1 VKLPR
6 RAFLAGAL
14 ALPVAAR
21 AEQYSG
27 TYAPEA
33 TAIGDGI
40 WLVRGADDALRF
52 ENGGAVANSVFMASD
67 AGTIL
72 FDPGPSLKFGT
83 ALAALIER
91 TAGKPA
97 TLVYVSHLHPDHA
110 FGSGAFPDAAIHS
123 LPATRQELERDGS
136 GFSDGMYRLLS
147 GWMTGTEV
155 VLPQGDLA
163 EGPVEF
169 GGRKLELLALSG
181 HSEGDLALVDH
192 ASGTLVAGDTVFY
205 NRAPATPNADFA
217 VWRASLERLETIPH
231 KQLVPGHGP
240 LDREGRAIAQTRD
253 WLTWLEGALRSAV
266 ASGLDMTE
274 AGAMEIPARFAGMKA
289 ARYELQRSV
298 SHFYPRF
305 EAELFPR
312 IDG

>member
-1 VKLPR
+1 VKLRR

-14 ALPVAAR
+14 ALPVVAH
-21 AEQYSG
+21 AEQYAG

-72 FDPGPSLKFGT
+72 FDPGPSLKFGK
-83 ALAALIER
+83 ALAVLAER
-91 TAGKPA
+91 IAGKPVA
-97 TLVYVSHLHPDHA
+97 LVYVSHLHPDHA
-110 FGSGAFPDAAIHS
+110 FGSGAFPETAIHS
-123 LPATRQELERDGS
+123 LPATRRELERDGS

-155 VLPQGDLA
+155 VPPQGDLA
-163 EGPVEF
+163 EGPAEF

-192 ASGTLVAGDTVFY
+192 ASGTLVAGDTVFC

-217 VWRASLERLETIPH
+217 VWRTSLDRLETIPH
-231 KQLVPGHGP
+231 RQLVPGHGP
-240 LDREGRAIAQTRD
+240 LDREGKAIAQTRD
-253 WLTWLEGALRSAV
+253 WLIWLEGALRCAV
-266 ASGLDMTE
+266 SSGLDMTE
-274 AGAMEIPARFAGMKA
+274 AGAMDIPARFAGMKA

-305 EAELFPR
+305 ETELFPR